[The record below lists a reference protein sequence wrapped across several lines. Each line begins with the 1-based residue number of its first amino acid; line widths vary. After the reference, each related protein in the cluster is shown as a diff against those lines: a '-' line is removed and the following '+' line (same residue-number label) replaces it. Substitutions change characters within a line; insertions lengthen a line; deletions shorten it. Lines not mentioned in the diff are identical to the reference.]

1 MLEIFK
7 IFILSTIIITL
18 WTALLLLLDKRSLPR
33 LSLWFA
39 AFLFALT
46 TPQIDL
52 YASHIIPGGVLLLS
66 LVASTFLFLKGPFIW
81 VFLSVLLRNEVKLPR
96 ILIHF
101 IPWLSSLITLILFPQ
116 YWMTVIF
123 IGMSHMLIYL
133 LTALVIMTKKKLYIA
148 NVWQSFQN
156 TAYYWLVYV
165 VGGLMLLVA
174 IDFVV
179 MSLVALGVLKTYNLL
194 NYGAFP
200 TFSVYVLTIG
210 VLSVYRPEFFFRA
223 AAQKNHEH
231 TPDTS
236 DTKDSKPEQPVLD
249 LSGQE
254 PNSQKARYLELD
266 ITLAQTLTQALTT
279 LMQDKQLYRQNDL
292 SLPELAQTLGISV
305 HQLSELLNV
314 HLGVSFYEFIN
325 DYRLQFACNLLQNPE
340 CQLRILDI
348 AFDAGFN
355 NKNSFY
361 RTFKDSLG
369 VTPNQYR
376 EQIDKQLLTSV

>member
-1 MLEIFK
+1 M
-7 IFILSTIIITL
+7 
-18 WTALLLLLDKRSLPR
+18 
-33 LSLWFA
+33 
-39 AFLFALT
+39 
-46 TPQIDL
+46 DL
-52 YASHIIPGGVLLLS
+52 YASHIIPDGIFLLP

-81 VFLSVLLRNEVKLPR
+81 VFLSILLRNEVKLPR
-96 ILIHF
+96 VLIHF

-165 VGGLMLLVA
+165 VAGLMLLVA

-179 MSLVALGVLKTYNLL
+179 MSLVSLSVLKTYNLL
-194 NYGAFP
+194 DYGAFP
-200 TFSVYVLTIG
+200 AFSVYVLTIG
-210 VLSVYRPEFFFRA
+210 VLSIYRPEFFFRGA
-223 AAQKNHEH
+223 TQKNNEH
-231 TPDTS
+231 NLDTS
-236 DTKDSKPEQPVLD
+236 DTKNSTPEQPIID
-249 LSGQE
+249 LSEQE
-254 PNSQKARYLELD
+254 LNSQKSRYLELD
-266 ITLAQTLTQALTT
+266 ITLAQTLTQSLTT

-292 SLPELAQTLGISV
+292 SLPELAQILGISV

-325 DYRLQFACNLLQNPE
+325 NYRLQFACNLLQNSE
-340 CQLRILDI
+340 CRLRILDI

-376 EQIDKQLLTSV
+376 EQISKQLLTSV